1 MMRQMLIAT
10 TAALLAVVASAALAG
25 GKPEAKPTVKFAP
38 TWEAAVA
45 EAKELNVPIVVH
57 SHGFY

>member
-1 MMRQMLIAT
+1 MKHGLL
-10 TAALLAVVASAALAG
+10 TAALLAAALG
-25 GKPEAKPTVKFAP
+25 GGTAIAKDKLKESVKYAP

-45 EAKELNVPIVVH
+45 EGKLLNLPLVVH